1 MMKNSKMDDLFDFEN
16 ADTKKMIKEAKGKN
30 YARIALISL
39 SMAVYI
45 LGLIYLQKIQI
56 TPYLVDNK
64 ISEIDSYYNVFGANT
79 HLGMWDEEYR
89 FIGSS
94 ASAPKYKIIDGK
106 PVSLGEVKVPGKV
119 NFNEFSLNA
128 NWPITD
134 TKDVFTYD
142 GVRKLQFYHPSI
154 TYEAY
159 KNDMSLVADIPDY
172 KKVEMG
178 ISFDK
183 PYTLKEVQNMLPENV
198 KFQWAWINTYDET
211 SLQGLKSSGG
221 VPSIV
226 ISEVNAAGFHLY
238 NKVGELIEKP
248 VEQFVEN
255 LELALRNKTNYY
267 NDLKVVDDFLKQE
280 NGKIN
285 TDNIMIIGAVITGSP
300 KDILSVQNKNFVK
313 AAVLGAVV
321 DTY

>member
-1 MMKNSKMDDLFDFEN
+1 MKNSKMDDLFDFEN

-183 PYTLKEVQNMLPENV
+183 PYTLKEVQNMLPKNV
-198 KFQWAWINTYDET
+198 KFQWAWVNTYDET
-211 SLQGLKSSGG
+211 ALQGIKASEGT
-221 VPSIV
+221 PSIV
-226 ISEVNAAGFHLY
+226 VSEEYAAGFHLY
-238 NKVGELIEKP
+238 NQVGELIDNP
-248 VEQFVEN
+248 VEKFAFN
-255 LELALRNKTNYY
+255 LELALRNKSDSY
-267 NDLKVVDDFLKQE
+267 NILKAIDTFLKQGNE
-280 NGKIN
+280 KIN
-285 TDNIMIIGAVITGSP
+285 IENNMIVGAVITGNP
-300 KDILSVQNKNFVK
+300 TEILGVQNKDYVK

-321 DTY
+321 DQY